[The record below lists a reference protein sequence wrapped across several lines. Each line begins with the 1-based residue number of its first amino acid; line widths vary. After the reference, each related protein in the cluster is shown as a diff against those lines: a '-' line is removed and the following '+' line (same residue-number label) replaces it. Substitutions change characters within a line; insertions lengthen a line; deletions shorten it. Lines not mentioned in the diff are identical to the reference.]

1 MRVAGIATSFTAG
14 SPVPRIEC
22 LLEGAQFTNI
32 SWKKLRKQGNKRE
45 GGRERG
51 NRQRRKG
58 GKKRREGEREGEREG
73 RKAELDV

>member
-1 MRVAGIATSFTAG
+1 MGIATSFTAG

-45 GGRERG
+45 GGRQRG
-51 NRQRRKG
+51 NRERRKG
-58 GKKRREGEREGEREG
+58 GKKERRRKGG
-73 RKAELDV
+73 RKGRKKG